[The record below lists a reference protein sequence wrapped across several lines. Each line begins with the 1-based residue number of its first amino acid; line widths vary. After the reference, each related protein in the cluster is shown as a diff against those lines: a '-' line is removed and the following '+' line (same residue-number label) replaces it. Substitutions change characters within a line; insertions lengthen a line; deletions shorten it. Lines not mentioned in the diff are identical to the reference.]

1 MKHKTVD
8 TCYELKYEAEDTSYI
23 PVSEA
28 IKVFKKD
35 PSWVRSGIIGG
46 WLPIGISTRAGKPIT
61 DVRDIGAKKGRINYY
76 ISLKKL
82 AEFTGYKKK

>member
-46 WLPIGISTRAGKPIT
+46 WLPIGISTCAGKQIT
-61 DVRDIGAKKGRINYY
+61 DVRDIGAKKGHINYY